1 MRRTLT
7 IVLACVLAIVLSG
20 CMSVPGT
27 VKFVKNQSGQ
37 WEAVEITAPS
47 EGITPG
53 DLRELED
60 FFNDR

>member
-1 MRRTLT
+1 
-7 IVLACVLAIVLSG
+7 
-20 CMSVPGT
+20 MSVPGT